1 MKSTLRRVSMP
12 DRLDAVPKP
21 VALRY
26 VNKDAQGHTRI
37 CARMPSQEHREA
49 SLPVLQQGA
58 ASSKEQA

>member
-1 MKSTLRRVSMP
+1 MP

-49 SLPVLQQGA
+49 SLPVLEQGA